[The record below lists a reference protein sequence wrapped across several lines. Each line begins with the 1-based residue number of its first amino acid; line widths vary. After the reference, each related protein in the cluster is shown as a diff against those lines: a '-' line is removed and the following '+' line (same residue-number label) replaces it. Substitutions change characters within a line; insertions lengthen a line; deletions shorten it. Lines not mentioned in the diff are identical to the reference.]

1 MEIKG
6 RVAIVTGASR
16 GIGRAIAL
24 ALGREG
30 AKVTVNYLKSEDK
43 AKEVVRTIKE
53 EYGSDAIA
61 IKADVAKWDEVQKM
75 VEETVKR
82 WGTVDILVNNAGIFA
97 SHPIL
102 ELPVE
107 EWDRVIAVNLSG
119 PFYCAK
125 AVAKY
130 MIEKGEGRIINIS
143 SIGGIFGFPNEPH
156 YSASKAGLIGLT
168 KALARELTPKGIL
181 VAAIAPGNTETE
193 MVLNA
198 PSDLKKRLLMPPIGR
213 FAKPEEIADIVIF
226 LIKHNFI
233 SGETIAVTGGLTTGF

>member
-43 AKEVVRTIKE
+43 AKEVVRIIKE

-168 KALARELTPKGIL
+168 KALARELTPRGIL

-198 PSDLKKRLLMPPIGR
+198 PPDLKKRLLMPPIGR

-233 SGETIAVTGGLTTGF
+233 SGETIVVAGGLTTGF

>member
-43 AKEVVRTIKE
+43 AKEVVRIIKE

-143 SIGGIFGFPNEPH
+143 SVGGIFGFPNEPH

-168 KALARELTPKGIL
+168 KALARELTPRGIL

-198 PSDLKKRLLMPPIGR
+198 PPDLKKRLLMPPIGR

-233 SGETIAVTGGLTTGF
+233 SGETIVVAGGLTTGF

>member
-181 VAAIAPGNTETE
+181 VTAIAPGNTETE

-198 PSDLKKRLLMPPIGR
+198 PPDLKKRLLMPPIGR

-233 SGETIAVTGGLTTGF
+233 SGETIVVTGGLTTGF

>member
-43 AKEVVRTIKE
+43 AKEVVRIIKE

-198 PSDLKKRLLMPPIGR
+198 PPDLKKRLLMPPIGR

-233 SGETIAVTGGLTTGF
+233 SGETIVVAGGLTTGF

>member
-53 EYGSDAIA
+53 KYGSDAIA

-198 PSDLKKRLLMPPIGR
+198 PPDLKKRLLMPPIGR

-233 SGETIAVTGGLTTGF
+233 SGETIVVTGGLTTGF